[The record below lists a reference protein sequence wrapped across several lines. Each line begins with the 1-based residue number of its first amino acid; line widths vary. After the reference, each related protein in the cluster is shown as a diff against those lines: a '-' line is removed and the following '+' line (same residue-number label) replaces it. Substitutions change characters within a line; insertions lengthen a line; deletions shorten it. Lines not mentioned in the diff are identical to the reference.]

1 MGMGVDADTDSLWD
15 IVFDDRG
22 WVGEGAVGIDS
33 LDNTL
38 LDDWGWREV
47 DSGEVWFK
55 AVAEKQEGTEGAER
69 ELEEGIWESEGVEA
83 ETGGDRSGLRL
94 K

>member
-1 MGMGVDADTDSLWD
+1 MGIRVDVDTDSLWD
-15 IVFDDRG
+15 IVFDDWG

-33 LDNTL
+33 LDDTV
-38 LDDWGWREV
+38 LDDWGWVEV
-47 DSGEVWFK
+47 DSDEVWFK
-55 AVAEKQEGTEGAER
+55 AVTEKSEGTEGAER

-83 ETGGDRSGLRL
+83 ETGEDRSGLRL